1 MARRF
6 GNEAARSR
14 GAVVAAVAVQESYFV
29 AARGSSEWDAAWRSL
44 GCALVDCVL
53 GSPLDLAQACNGE
66 VWEYL
71 HSECPQGRDYLVHE
85 FRHRCHPVTQRR
97 EVLRTVSPV
106 P

>member
-1 MARRF
+1 M
-6 GNEAARSR
+6 
-14 GAVVAAVAVQESYFV
+14 AAVAVQESYFV
-29 AARGSSEWDAAWRSL
+29 AARGSPAWDAAWRSL

-53 GSPLDLAQACNGE
+53 GSPLDLAQACHGA

-71 HSECPQGRDYLVHE
+71 HSERPQGGDYLVHE

>member
-1 MARRF
+1 MARRS
-6 GNEAARSR
+6 GNEAAGRG
-14 GAVVAAVAVQESYFV
+14 GAVVAAVAVQETYFV
-29 AARGSSEWDAAWRSL
+29 AARGSPEWDAAWRSL

-71 HSECPQGRDYLVHE
+71 HSERPQGRDYLVHQ
-85 FRHRCHPVTQRR
+85 FRHQGHPVTQRR
-97 EVLRTVSPV
+97 EVLRAVSPV